1 MKKNLKSKLVEY
13 CVSAPSFFWLF
24 IFFLIPTVYILLIA
38 FRTSGIYGDIENT
51 FTLQNFVTLA
61 KPYYLIIIWRTIWI
75 SAVATFICIA
85 LAVPTGYYMARVSP
99 KWRQL
104 IMVLVILPFWT
115 NFLVRIFA
123 WKLVL
128 NPEGILNQILVT
140 LHLSSPDTMLLY
152 NSGAVLLVMIYTN
165 LPFAIL
171 PIFAASEKFDFDIL
185 DAAMDLGATKFG
197 AFYKV
202 FLPGI
207 SKGLK
212 TAIFMVMI
220 PCLGAYV
227 IPDLVGG
234 TDGEMIG
241 NIIASRVFV
250 ARNIPMAA
258 AWSTVLIAI
267 ILLPL
272 GFVLSAK
279 ILKNKSRR
287 TFKKVTFNEI

>member
-1 MKKNLKSKLVEY
+1 MKKSLKTKLAEY
-13 CVSAPSFFWLF
+13 VVSAPSLLWLF
-24 IFFLIPTVYILLIA
+24 IFFLIPALYIVFIA
-38 FRTSGIYGDIENT
+38 FRTAGVYGDIENT
-51 FTLQNFVTLA
+51 FTLNNFLLLF
-61 KPYYLIIIWRTIWI
+61 KSYYLIIIWRTIWI
-75 SAVATFICIA
+75 SFVATFVCIV
-85 LAVPTGYYMARVSP
+85 LAVPTGYYMARVSA

-104 IMVLVILPFWT
+104 VTFLVILPFWT

-128 NPEGILNQILVT
+128 NPDGVFKRFLVT
-140 LHLSSPDTMLLY
+140 LHLVSPDDMLLY
-152 NSGAVLLVMIYTN
+152 NSCAVLLVMIYTN

-171 PIFAASEKFDFDIL
+171 PIFAASEKFDFPL
-185 DAAMDLGATKFG
+185 LEAAGDLGATRLG
-197 AFYKV
+197 AFFSV

-212 TAIFMVMI
+212 TALFMVLI

-234 TDGEMIG
+234 TNGEMIG
-241 NIIASRVFV
+241 NIVASKVFV

-258 AWSTVLIAI
+258 AWSTVLMII

-272 GFVLSAK
+272 GSVLSAK
-279 ILKNKSRR
+279 IIRNKSRR
-287 TFKKVTFNEI
+287 ISKKVTY